1 MRHRRTKNILVN
13 GRRDRAANKGG
24 MTDSGHGRTN
34 RGSKK
39 RAGNRRKLPRKVGQ
53 RQYKREQLI
62 LDLPAPKK
70 GATVAHHLHVGQKK
84 KEVEIEKRRN
94 ASASAV
100 SQHPQSSLAPHPT
113 HQRTYTNHLTTH
125 ALFCPLLSHSS
136 QALTSDLPRAPSL
149 LAHGGAGQHSARQC
163 RAVQLG
169 EQTWPDS
176 LSYEELM
183 KLHSWSKCT
192 SRIVGTPWRI
202 NFFEHLPFSSIWAC
216 KFKQRATMRRTR

>member
-84 KEVEIEKRRN
+84 KGRGNRKKKKRKCFRRLT
-94 ASASAV
+94 APPVV
-100 SQHPQSSLAPHPT
+100 SCTPPHPPT
-113 HQRTYTNHLTTH
+113 HIHKSPHHSRAFLPTPL
-125 ALFCPLLSHSS
+125 PLLSS
-136 QALTSDLPRAPSL
+136 TNKRPPS
-149 LAHGGAGQHSARQC
+149 R
-163 RAVQLG
+163 
-169 EQTWPDS
+169 
-176 LSYEELM
+176 
-183 KLHSWSKCT
+183 
-192 SRIVGTPWRI
+192 
-202 NFFEHLPFSSIWAC
+202 PFSLGAWWRWTTLRS
-216 KFKQRATMRRTR
+216 TMQGCTIGRTNLARLLVVRRVNEVAFVVEMHVADSRHALADKLL